1 MLSAIYN
8 FFNKNIILPVARN
21 DWAEPWQLLFQ
32 DPASPV
38 YEGIVN
44 LHHDIMFIMF
54 FIAIFVITILAYIVF
69 YFNDQNYVPKFHYE
83 PITHHTHLEFIWT
96 LIPCIIL
103 IVLSVPSFAL
113 IYSMDDMAHA
123 KMTLKVI
130 GHQWYWSYEYGE
142 IAEDN
147 TLLTDPMTQKPK
159 NFDSYMI
166 SEDNLES
173 MTSNVEDYRVLR
185 LLEVDNRLILPWNEH
200 IRVLITSTDVLHSWA
215 VPSLGVKMDACPG
228 RLNQI
233 SLFINRPG
241 VFYGQCS
248 EICGINHA
256 FMPICIETA

>member
-1 MLSAIYN
+1 MFSSLN
-8 FFNKNIILPVARN
+8 TFFNSNIILPIARN

-32 DPASPV
+32 DPASPI
-38 YEGIVN
+38 YEGMVN
-44 LHHDIMFIMF
+44 LHHDIMFILF
-54 FIAIFVITILAYIVF
+54 FIAIFVITVMAYIVF
-69 YFNDQNYVPKFHYE
+69 YFNDQRYTPKFYYE
-83 PITHHTHLEFIWT
+83 PITHHSLLEFIWT

-103 IVLSVPSFAL
+103 IVISVPSFAL
-113 IYSMDDMAHA
+113 IYSLDDMAHA

-147 TLLTDPMTQKPK
+147 TLLTDPMYQKPK